1 MKDQFLKQTS
11 WAKKQTHTK
20 KEKVIRDEMKSHQI
34 NSCWFLSKF
43 SILRARGPASFLFY
57 FIEPLTVEL
66 YTTDGI

>member
-1 MKDQFLKQTS
+1 
-11 WAKKQTHTK
+11 
-20 KEKVIRDEMKSHQI
+20 MKSHQI

-57 FIEPLTVEL
+57 FIEPLTFEL